1 MKILID
7 ATSTQDQFAN
17 RGIGRYTKEVV
28 SRMIKQSAEEDR
40 DDVFYLLTFNAPTT
54 LEQVIN
60 ENSKCVRTVNIGK
73 LRLSDKFN
81 LLWWKTQY
89 LPAIKK
95 LLEDEELDIYFTPY
109 FWRHAPYSLFPT
121 FVAIHD
127 LAFPVLGKYSTAP
140 GYLDWIR
147 KFQYHNALGK
157 VKNAAG
163 VLANSANTKDD
174 LLKYVK
180 MDESKIHTV
189 YLGISDE
196 IHEVELDKDVLMK
209 YLPLQVIERGYILY
223 YGGVE
228 PNKNVKQLVK
238 SYSELKSMWEQSE
251 RSSEE
256 LPFLV
261 LAGGD
266 FTRLDLSNPVLAD
279 VRYTIDEEN
288 LVDHVYFT
296 GFFEDEDINDLLS
309 RAQIFSHLS
318 LYEGFGLAALEA
330 MKCSTPVVA
339 SDRSCYPE
347 ILNEGAILVD
357 PAQEKDVAAAM
368 LKLLTDSEL
377 YEDMSKK
384 ARSRALQFDWEKTA
398 LQMYDIFEEYLENK
412 SKTAKDEEKES
423 EATEPEE

>member
-28 SRMIKQSAEEDR
+28 SRMIKQSVESDR
-40 DDVFYLLTFNAPTT
+40 DDIFYLLTFNAPTT

-60 ENSKCVRTVNIGK
+60 ENSRRVRTVNIGK

-89 LPAIKK
+89 LPAVKK
-95 LLEDEELDIYFTPY
+95 LVEEEQPDIYFTPY
-109 FWRHAPYSLFPT
+109 FWRHAPYDLLPT

-157 VKNAAG
+157 VKKAAG
-163 VLANSANTKDD
+163 VFANSTNTKED

-180 MDESKIHTV
+180 MDADKIHTV
-189 YLGISDE
+189 YLGISDD
-196 IHEVELDKDVLMK
+196 IHEVELDKEILMK

-228 PNKNVKQLVK
+228 PNKNVEQLVK
-238 SYSELKSMWEQSE
+238 SYSQLKKMWMQSE
-251 RSSEE
+251 RNVKD
-256 LPFLV
+256 LPYLV

-288 LVDHVYFT
+288 LVDDVYFT
-296 GFFEDEDINDLLS
+296 GFFEDEDINDLIS
-309 RAQIFSHLS
+309 RAEIFSHLS

-330 MKCSTPVVA
+330 MKCGIPVVV

-347 ILNEGAILVD
+347 ILSEGAILVD
-357 PAQEKDVAAAM
+357 PSQEKDVSQAM
-368 LKLLTDSEL
+368 LKLLTDSDF
-377 YEDMSKK
+377 YEEMSKN
-384 ARSRALQFDWEKTA
+384 AHSRALQFDWDKTA
-398 LQMYDIFEEYLENK
+398 SQMYSIFKEYLKNK
-412 SKTAKDEEKES
+412 SKTANDEEKGSES
-423 EATEPEE
+423 TES